1 MPEQENS
8 LSATLAGA
16 AAFQM
21 GSADPLVANIIGDI
35 KARGLPPRSLFSAL
49 PRGFFNYVPFDSVL
63 SRAEHQAVIA
73 FFDAEAAAN
82 GA

>member
-1 MPEQENS
+1 MAEQGNS
-8 LSATLAGA
+8 LSATLTGS

-21 GSADPLVANIIGDI
+21 GSADPLVATIIGDI

-49 PRGFFNYVPFDSVL
+49 PRGFFKCVPFGAVL

-82 GA
+82 GV

>member
-1 MPEQENS
+1 MAEQENS
-8 LSATLAGA
+8 LSAKLSGA

-21 GSADPLVANIIGDI
+21 SSADPLVANVIGDI
-35 KARGLPPRSLFSAL
+35 KQRGLPPRSLFSAL
-49 PRGFFNYVPFDSVL
+49 PRGFFKYVPFDAVL
-63 SRAEHQAVIA
+63 CRAEHQAVIA

>member
-1 MPEQENS
+1 MNNQS
-8 LSATLAGA
+8 KALSATLVGA

-21 GSADPLVANIIGDI
+21 GSADPLVANVIGDI
-35 KARGLPPRSLFSAL
+35 KQRSLPPRSLFSAL
-49 PRGFFNYVPFDSVL
+49 PRGFFKYVPFDAVL
-63 SRAEHQAVIA
+63 SRAEHQAVVA